1 MEQTVTATGSIVG
14 IKNFAYIPA
23 FIIGL
28 GINPEAVSILA
39 IFMILDIILGVTH
52 SAALHGGKSIR
63 SRTLI
68 HGIVSKFLVL
78 IIPAI
83 LAYTGKGIG
92 INLVSL
98 VTATMS
104 VLILAETYSMLGH
117 IQSIRTGKDVLEFD
131 AVSLVLK
138 NLRNIIEKLLVSS
151 TKS

>member
-1 MEQTVTATGSIVG
+1 MEQAIPTTSLIAL
-14 IKNFAYIPA
+14 KNFAYIPA

-39 IFMILDIILGVTH
+39 AFMLIDIVLGVAH
-52 SAALHGGKSIR
+52 SAALHGGRSIR

-78 IIPAI
+78 MIPAI
-83 LAYTGKGIG
+83 LVYTGKGVGMNFVPLI
-92 INLVSL
+92 
-98 VTATMS
+98 TATIS
-104 VLILAETYSMLGH
+104 VLILAEAYSMLGH
-117 IQSIRTGKDVLEFD
+117 IQSIRSGEDVIEFD

-138 NLRNIIEKLLVSS
+138 SIRNFIEKLLVSS